1 LNLTGG
7 QKSLVANKV
16 NGCIRKNKTKSKI
29 AAAINQLSNENKD
42 YSVSSISTMSGV
54 SRKTVGF
61 YINDLDPIDI
71 DALIDHLI
79 RDFN

>member
-1 LNLTGG
+1 
-7 QKSLVANKV
+7 
-16 NGCIRKNKTKSKI
+16 
-29 AAAINQLSNENKD
+29 
-42 YSVSSISTMSGV
+42 VSSISTMSGV

-71 DALIDHLI
+71 DALIDNLI